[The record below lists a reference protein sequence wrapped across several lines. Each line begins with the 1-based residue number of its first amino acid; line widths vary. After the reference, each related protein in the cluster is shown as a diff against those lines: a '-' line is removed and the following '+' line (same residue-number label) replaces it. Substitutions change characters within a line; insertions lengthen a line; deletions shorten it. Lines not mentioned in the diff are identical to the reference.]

1 MNQEIILEN
10 VDFSYNQN
18 SKVLQDINLSVNNQ
32 EFVAILGPSGCG
44 KTTLLKMIGGLF
56 QPTNGRIL
64 IQNKP
69 VHHAKKNKFFGF
81 VFQDPTLLPWKTVIE
96 NIELPCKIINH
107 PTANCEE
114 LLKLVKLYEFKNKYP
129 NQLSGGMK
137 QRVAI
142 ARALSFNPRIM
153 LMDEP
158 FGALDDITREYLN
171 IELLRIWQS
180 IKNTIVFVTH
190 SIPEAV
196 FLADKVIVLS
206 DMPGTI
212 KKIIDIKLDRSRDI
226 NMKYTPEFNM
236 LVKKIRGCLDGKD

>member
-18 SKVLQDINLSVNNQ
+18 FKVLQDINLSVNNQ

-56 QPTNGRIL
+56 QPTSGKIL

-69 VHHAKKNKFFGF
+69 VQHAKKNKFFGF
-81 VFQDPTLLPWKTVIE
+81 VFQDHTLLPWKTVIE
-96 NIELPCKIINH
+96 NIELPCKIIKY
-107 PTANCEE
+107 PTANCED
-114 LLKLVKLYEFKNKYP
+114 LLKLIKLQEFKNKYP
-129 NQLSGGMK
+129 HQLSGGMK

-158 FGALDDITREYLN
+158 FGSLDDITREYLN
-171 IELLRIWQS
+171 IELLRIWQN
-180 IKNTIVFVTH
+180 IKNTVVFVTH

-206 DMPGTI
+206 DRPGTI
-212 KKIIDIKLDRSRDI
+212 KKIIDIRLPRPRDI
-226 NMKYTPEFNM
+226 NMKYTPEFNS
-236 LVKKIRGCLDGKD
+236 LVKNIRGYLDYED